1 MKRRPLPSRRP
12 VNYSR
17 RRAATLALV
26 YLLIT
31 IHILHWKIAGRTL
44 APLELNEVMYT
55 LELGILTAGFIF
67 MALAV
72 LATMIFGRFFCSWG
86 CHILA
91 LEDLCAWILGQLRIR
106 PKPVR
111 SRVLPWV
118 PVIAMLYM
126 FVWPQAARLAA
137 GEPMPALHV
146 RADAQ
151 GWASFV
157 TTNFWRNLPD
167 PGITLLTFAVC
178 GFVIV
183 YFLGA
188 RAFCTYACPYGAVF
202 SLADRI
208 APGRIVARKDCSQ
221 CGICTATCQSRVR
234 VHEELMEFGRVV
246 NPACLKDLD
255 CVAACPNGA
264 LGYGLALPA
273 LFEPSKSSRLRSKP
287 YDFTW
292 PEDLLIAAVFLASLF
307 IFRGLYY
314 SVPFLMT
321 LAIGGILGYAAV
333 LVTRLLYLNHV
344 KLNNFQLKIGG
355 RLTRTGRAFVAAS
368 TFAALFTLHSAF
380 IRYHEFQGH
389 RHFQVATDAHSHG
402 AADAHAHATMA
413 LGHLDFCDTWGLFH
427 PAELSH
433 RLATLCTTVG
443 MRLAE
448 QGDLNGAIDHLRK
461 ACRVEPGLASHHY
474 NLGVLLAQTGQEQPA
489 LAEYKLAVA
498 LDPSDPDIHNNLGY
512 LLTRRGELDRAS
524 AHFRAAIDL
533 KPDFAHPHFNLGRIL
548 QAQGRHV
555 EAGKHFDLAARLDPL
570 YREVLSMPLQNST
583 PQIDNNRSQLTEGA
597 SP

>member
-1 MKRRPLPSRRP
+1 MKPRALPSRRP

-17 RRAATLALV
+17 WRAATLALV

-55 LELGILTAGFIF
+55 LELGILTAGFVF

-91 LEDLCAWILGQLRIR
+91 LEDLCAWILSKLRIR

-111 SRVLPWV
+111 SRVLLWV

-126 FVWPQAARLAA
+126 FAWPQAARLVA
-137 GEPMPALHV
+137 GESMPTLHV

-151 GWASFV
+151 GWASFA
-157 TTNFWRNLPD
+157 TTNFWRNLPG
-167 PGITLLTFAVC
+167 PGITLLTFTVC

-183 YFLGA
+183 YFLGS

-234 VHEELMEFGRVV
+234 VHEEVMEFGRVV

-255 CVAACPNGA
+255 CVSVCPNGA
-264 LGYGLALPA
+264 LGYGFALPA
-273 LFEPSKSSRLRSKP
+273 IFEQSKASRLHSKP
-287 YDFTW
+287 YDFIW
-292 PEDLLIAAVFLASLF
+292 LEDALVAAVFLASLF

-321 LAIGGILGYAAV
+321 LAIGGIFGYGAV
-333 LVTRLLYLNHV
+333 LAIRLLRLNHV

-355 RLTRTGRAFVAAS
+355 RLTRAGRAFVAGS
-368 TFAALFTLHSAF
+368 VVVGLFTVHSAA
-380 IRYHEFQGH
+380 IRYNEFQAN
-389 RHFQVATDAHSHG
+389 RLYPIAACEDHSV
-402 AADAHAHATMA
+402 AADAQANATQA
-413 LGHLDFCDTWGLFH
+413 LGNLEFCNRWGLVR

-433 RLATLCTTVG
+433 RLATLNATLG

-448 QGDLNGAIDHLRK
+448 QGDMTKAIGHLEK
-461 ACRVEPGLASHHY
+461 ACRAEPGIASHHY
-474 NLGVLLAQTGQEQPA
+474 NLGVLLATTGQEPGA
-489 LAEYKLAVA
+489 LAEYKLAVT
-498 LDPSDPDIHNNLGY
+498 LDPSDPDIHNNLGH
-512 LLTRRGELDRAS
+512 LLTRRGDLDRACG
-524 AHFRAAIDL
+524 HFRAAINL

-548 QAQGRHV
+548 QAQGRRL
-555 EAGKHFDLAARLDPL
+555 EAGQHFELAARLDPI
-570 YREVLSMPLQNST
+570 YREVLSMPIQDST
-583 PQIDNNRSQLTEGA
+583 HAD
-597 SP
+597 